1 MSKEMIKNLIELV
14 PDNDIDTLYKVI
26 IKFIPEEKA
35 TEEEAKAFLD
45 AAEDRRTSGTITHNS
60 INWD

>member
-1 MSKEMIKNLIELV
+1 MSGEN
-14 PDNDIDTLYKVI
+14 

-45 AAEDRRTSGTITHNS
+45 AEEDRTTNGTISHDN

>member
-45 AAEDRRTSGTITHNS
+45 AAEDRITSGTITHNS

>member
-35 TEEEAKAFLD
+35 TEEEIRVFEEAR
-45 AAEDRRTSGTITHNS
+45 EEREISGTISHND

>member
-1 MSKEMIKNLIELV
+1 MSKDMIKNLIELV

-26 IKFIPEEKA
+26 IKFIPEEKP
-35 TEEEAKAFLD
+35 TEEEVKAFLD
-45 AAEDRRTSGTITHNS
+45 AAEDRRTNETISHND

>member
-14 PDNDIDTLYKVI
+14 PEKDIDTLYRVI

-35 TEEEAKAFLD
+35 TEEEIIAFEE
-45 AAEDRRTSGTITHNS
+45 AREEREISGTISHND